1 MKKDLTDKTP
11 VTKGSSFVWFSSYH
25 YKEWVLLLTSD
36 SQTEF
41 SKQLS
46 NKYSKTLF
54 YFLFWFSDNL
64 VHKFLE
70 KVIFHSTL
78 LVLPLLPI
86 CNVWFYFSDLLA
98 EQESF
103 FESTLATLRS
113 RGGRGVIST
122 ERRKEGEILEVWKM
136 VYFHISQYRGDDK
149 KLSCAEIDQVL

>member
-86 CNVWFYFSDLLA
+86 CTVWFYFSDLLA

-103 FESTLATLRS
+103 FDSTLATLRS
-113 RGGRGVIST
+113 RGGERGYFNW
-122 ERRKEGEILEVWKM
+122 KEKGRGNFGILEN
-136 VYFHISQYRGDDK
+136 GL
-149 KLSCAEIDQVL
+149 LSHKPIPRWW